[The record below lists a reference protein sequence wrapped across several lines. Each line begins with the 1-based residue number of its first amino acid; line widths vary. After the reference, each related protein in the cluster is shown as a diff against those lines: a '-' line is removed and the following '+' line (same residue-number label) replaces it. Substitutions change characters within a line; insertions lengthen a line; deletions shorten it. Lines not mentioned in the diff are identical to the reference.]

1 MKHSVCFGA
10 AIAFGLMASPAF
22 AQPSNPPPD
31 RDPAAMHQDA
41 MHQDAM
47 HHDVRHDDAMARHD
61 RMSMRGR
68 MSDARM
74 ARWCHSMSYRRMM
87 RNPRCRM
94 MMHMHHHSDQMRRM

>member
-31 RDPAAMHQDA
+31 RDPAA

-74 ARWCHSMSYRRMM
+74 ARWCHSMSYRQMM

-94 MMHMHHHSDQMRRM
+94 MMHMHHHSDRMRHM

>member
-1 MKHSVCFGA
+1 MKSSICFGA
-10 AIAFGLMASPAF
+10 AIAFGLMASPAL
-22 AQPSNPPPD
+22 AQPSNPPPPD
-31 RDPAAMHQDA
+31 HDAAA

-47 HHDVRHDDAMARHD
+47 HHDARHDDAMTRHD
-61 RMSMRGR
+61 RMSMHGR

-94 MMHMHHHSDQMRRM
+94 MMRMHHHSDRMHHM